1 MNAKDR
7 ATQNMEKNLQRL
19 GMLRPIDDDFM
30 RCMFKDDIELVQFV
44 LRIILEKPDL
54 LIESSETQKDMKRL
68 VGARSISLDVHGV
81 DSEGKQYDI
90 EIQRADYGANPH
102 RARYHSSVMDVESL
116 DAGQDFSELPET
128 YTIFITEADFFGED
142 EPFYLVERVI
152 TTINRRFED
161 GAHILYVNG
170 KYRGDSDI
178 GKLMHDFNCSS
189 ADDMHFP
196 LMAKRTR
203 YLKESKEGVSE
214 MCRVIEEMR
223 AEERAEGRAEGRTEG
238 IAEGILFAIK
248 NLMANAGMPVEQ
260 AMAALGIPEE
270 ERSGYV
276 EMMER

>member
-102 RARYHSSVMDVESL
+102 RAR
-116 DAGQDFSELPET
+116 
-128 YTIFITEADFFGED
+128 
-142 EPFYLVERVI
+142 
-152 TTINRRFED
+152 
-161 GAHILYVNG
+161 
-170 KYRGDSDI
+170 
-178 GKLMHDFNCSS
+178 
-189 ADDMHFP
+189 
-196 LMAKRTR
+196 
-203 YLKESKEGVSE
+203 
-214 MCRVIEEMR
+214 
-223 AEERAEGRAEGRTEG
+223 
-238 IAEGILFAIK
+238 
-248 NLMANAGMPVEQ
+248 
-260 AMAALGIPEE
+260 
-270 ERSGYV
+270 
-276 EMMER
+276 